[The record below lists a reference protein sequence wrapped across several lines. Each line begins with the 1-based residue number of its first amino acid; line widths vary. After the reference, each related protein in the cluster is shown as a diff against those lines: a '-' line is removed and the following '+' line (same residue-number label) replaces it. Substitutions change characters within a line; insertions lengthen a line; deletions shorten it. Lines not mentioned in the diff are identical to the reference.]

1 MHIAEIEFGLK
12 DLVKQKFDAES
23 FIFRFLEIYDA
34 PKATITK
41 LNQGSSNLAKGP
53 GDLLWKNKLFFRV
66 ANNGQTA
73 ATVDVMLSDPLVQRH
88 KPRLLFATDGEE
100 VYCQDVKTDKTIDI
114 DFDKLNDAFEI
125 LFTARGDR
133 AL

>member
-1 MHIAEIEFGLK
+1 MHIAEIEFELK
-12 DLVKQKFDAES
+12 DLVQQKFDAES

-41 LNQGSSNLAKGP
+41 LNQGSSNLAKAR

-66 ANNGQTA
+66 ANKGQA
-73 ATVDVMLSDPLVQRH
+73 AAAVDFMASDPLVQRH

-100 VYCQDVKTDKTIDI
+100 VYCRDIKTDKTID
-114 DFDKLNDAFEI
+114 
-125 LFTARGDR
+125 
-133 AL
+133 